1 MDLIEEWHIEIFRPD
16 SEMPEI
22 APTTLP
28 TWRTARRYIE
38 AAGRSTPMR
47 LIQVTVPQSAP
58 EAVLTELTAMG
69 LRTLVNEDD

>member
-28 TWRTARRYIE
+28 TWRTARRYID
-38 AAGRSTPMR
+38 AARQIYPDST
-47 LIQVTVPQSAP
+47 IQVVVPESAP
-58 EAVLTELTAMG
+58 EAVLADLAAMG
-69 LRTLVNEDD
+69 VRIFVQEGD